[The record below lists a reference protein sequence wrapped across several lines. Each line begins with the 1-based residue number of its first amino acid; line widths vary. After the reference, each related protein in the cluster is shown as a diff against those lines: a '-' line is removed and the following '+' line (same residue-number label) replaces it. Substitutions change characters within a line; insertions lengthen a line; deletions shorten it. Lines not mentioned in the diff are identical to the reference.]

1 MTFEIGLEEFKLTDV
16 LQFVL
21 QTKKT
26 GVVHVKSDKAAGE
39 IYFADGFVVH
49 ALDDSSEGIDAL
61 FNMSSMTSGTA
72 SFEPSVRAPKKT
84 IAEGAGKLVETVE
97 KRRVEFQ
104 TIKMKLPPMTSV
116 WAKTTKE
123 PESAV
128 ALRRTDWQVLAMIDG
143 KRNLAGVIAES
154 KLGGFEAMKT
164 IVWLK
169 EQGLIFEPEQAA
181 RTMSRLAGYLNLFL
195 ASFGKNGL
203 IWYKRWG
210 VNTDDSARIT
220 RAISIDAET
229 MEAQVVSDLN
239 ARDIDYFIDT
249 FEAIV
254 HTEGPKIYGK
264 LLFRKKFQEF
274 SAKLKEQA

>member
-1 MTFEIGLEEFKLTDV
+1 MTFEIGLQEFKLTDV

-26 GVVHVKSDKAAGE
+26 GVVHVKGETSGE
-39 IYFADGFVVH
+39 IYFADGLVVH
-49 ALDDSSEGIDAL
+49 ALNESSEGIDAL

-72 SFEPSVRAPKKT
+72 SFEPRVRAPKQT
-84 IAEGAGKLVETVE
+84 ISEGTGKLVDTVE

-116 WAKTTKE
+116 WAKTTKDL
-123 PESAV
+123 ESAV

-169 EQGLIFEPEQAA
+169 EQGLIYEPEQAA
-181 RTMSRLAGYLNLFL
+181 RTMSRLTKYLNLFFG
-195 ASFGKNGL
+195 SFSKNGL
-203 IWYKRWG
+203 IWYKRWS
-210 VNTDDSARIT
+210 VSTDDSRRIA
-220 RAISIDAET
+220 RAINVDEDTLET
-229 MEAQVVSDLN
+229 QVVSELN
-239 ARDIDYFIDT
+239 AADIAFFIKT
-249 FEAIV
+249 FEVIV
-254 HTEGPKIYGK
+254 NTEGPKIYGK
-264 LLFRKKFQEF
+264 LLFRKKFQDF
-274 SAKLKEQA
+274 GAKFNEPE